1 MAGCLAK
8 LTMCQVSLCVS
19 LAGDHQPTP
28 TPVCLVLRCCP
39 DVVIDHPSHG
49 IILKV
54 KAAEIVPTTQFN
66 TNLTFRFPRVESIRR
81 DKVKA
86 VDYAANHVTQADSCS
101 LVCYHTTAL
110 V

>member
-1 MAGCLAK
+1 M
-8 LTMCQVSLCVS
+8 S
-19 LAGDHQPTP
+19 LAGDHQQTP
-28 TPVCLVLRCCP
+28 TPVCLVLCCCP

-86 VDYAANHVTQADSCS
+86 VDYAANHATRADSCS
-101 LVCYHTTAL
+101 FGSLPHNSLGMTARHGVAL
-110 V
+110 RSCTPC